1 MSHEI
6 VITFASA
13 ADVERTDLTRVGIVA
28 GGSEDGLKVI
38 VEPDID
44 GWDGV
49 RDETR
54 CEILRSG
61 LAAAGVWVKIA
72 PPDVGMTRGH

>member
-1 MSHEI
+1 MSQDI
-6 VITFASA
+6 VVKFRN
-13 ADVERTDLTRVGIVA
+13 VEEANRTDLTRVGIIA
-28 GGSEDGLKVI
+28 GGSEDGLSVI

-54 CEILRSG
+54 NEILRSG
-61 LAAAGVWVKIA
+61 LAAAGVWVE
-72 PPDVGMTRGH
+72 VTTRE